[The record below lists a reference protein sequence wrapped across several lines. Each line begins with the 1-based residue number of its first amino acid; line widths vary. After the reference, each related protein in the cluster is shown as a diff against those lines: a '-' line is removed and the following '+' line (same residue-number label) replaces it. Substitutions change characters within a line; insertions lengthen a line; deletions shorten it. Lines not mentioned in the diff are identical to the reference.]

1 MLELSDTG
9 TIIFM
14 KLPGNKA
21 LFAISILAGTLAI
34 VGMAAYSRLDTAKSA
49 APADEKKMAP
59 ATHHLHGQIQV
70 TEQITPESIAALKQQ
85 GIQNIIAMRPDGEAP
100 NQASA
105 ATIEKNALA
114 AGMKFTYIPIPH
126 GDIPDAS
133 VTALQ
138 QALEKNQGPVLLYC
152 RSGSRAARTW
162 SLVEASRA
170 GGMDAATIMSAVKS
184 AGLKAD
190 DLEGLIQK
198 RIAARGEGGKS

>member
-1 MLELSDTG
+1 
-9 TIIFM
+9 M

-34 VGMAAYSRLDTAKSA
+34 VGMAAYSRLDKAK
-49 APADEKKMAP
+49 PAVQVDEKVVAP
-59 ATHHLHGQIQV
+59 ATHHLYGQIHV
-70 TEQITPESIAALKQQ
+70 SEQITPENIAALKQQ

-105 ATIEKNALA
+105 ATIERNALA
-114 AGMKFTYIPIPH
+114 AGLKFTYIPIPH

-133 VTALQ
+133 ISALQ
-138 QALEKNQGPVLLYC
+138 QALDKNEGPVLLYC

-170 GGMDAATIMSAVKS
+170 GGMDAATILSTVKS

-190 DLEGLIQK
+190 DLEALIQK
-198 RIAARGEGGKS
+198 RIAARGEGSKS